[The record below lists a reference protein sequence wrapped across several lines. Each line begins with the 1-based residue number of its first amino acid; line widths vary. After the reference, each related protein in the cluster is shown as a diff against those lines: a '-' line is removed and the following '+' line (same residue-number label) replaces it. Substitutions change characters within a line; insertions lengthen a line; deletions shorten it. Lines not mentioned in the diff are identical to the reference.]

1 MSLASPAEVQNRLEQ
16 VDAELGLRL
25 NALEKAA
32 FDWYRAKPQRDKL
45 WAQTYIGF
53 NGPAHLRKVAAD
65 GRVAE
70 ELEWAELEGLY
81 EGLRAVVRGLET
93 KASIGQS
100 ILRAQSRVGA

>member
-1 MSLASPAEVQNRLEQ
+1 MSLASPSEVQARLEQ
-16 VDAELGLRL
+16 VDGELGLRL

-32 FDWYRAKPQRDKL
+32 FDWYQIKPRRDRL
-45 WAQTYIGF
+45 WANTYVAF

-70 ELEWAELEGLY
+70 EIAWAEAEGLY
-81 EGLRAVVRGLET
+81 EGLKVVVRGLET